1 MTPVAKDQ
9 LSPTWPTVF
18 ELASS
23 IQQMDL
29 TKGST
34 DRGSRNR
41 PPVTQGL
48 IPVAFPNDEGYY
60 TVTPEQI
67 ASLRVPT
74 IEVNGDIRGFQRAK
88 ENTHARKIARAI
100 LAGDEMPPLMVSI
113 FPDGKAYVDD
123 GQHRALGAVIARTP
137 IEVVVKRRTVEQA
150 RKLFANQ
157 SRARKLK
164 SDDTLLTGDS
174 PLELYIQDALTSDSH
189 PWSAMVTTSSGGQST
204 RMSPTSMAI
213 VVGSYVYNT
222 LNQGTNFL
230 CTRPVEQWDER
241 KGDILAK
248 MIQAFG
254 TKTTNPL
261 AFRAR
266 SLRAITQAAVYVFQR
281 NKNVHRDDFDRW
293 MRHMPT
299 FDFAKFPHLLN
310 KDNELAARLVE
321 HWNKRLPEA
330 RRVEPWTFK

>member
-1 MTPVAKDQ
+1 MPVAKDQ

-18 ELASS
+18 ELAST
-23 IQQMDL
+23 IAQMDL
-29 TKGST
+29 SKGST

-48 IPVAFPNDEGYY
+48 IPQEFPNKEGYY
-60 TVTPEQI
+60 SVTPEQI

-88 ENTHARKIARAI
+88 ENIHARKIARAI
-100 LAGDEMPPLMVSI
+100 LAGDEMPPMMISI
-113 FPDGKAYVDD
+113 FPDGRAYVDD
-123 GQHRALGAVIARTP
+123 GQHRALGAVIARKP

-174 PLELYIQDALTSDSH
+174 PLELYIQDALTSDNH
-189 PWSAMVTTSSGGQST
+189 AWSAMVTTSSGGQT
-204 RMSPTSMAI
+204 NKMSPTSMAI
-213 VVGSYVYNT
+213 IVGSYVFNT

-230 CTRPVEQWDER
+230 CTRPVEQWDDR
-241 KGDILAK
+241 KGDQLAK
-248 MIQAFG
+248 LIQAFG

-266 SLRAITQAAVYVFQR
+266 SLRAISHAAVYIFQR
-281 NKNVHRDDFDRW
+281 NKNVQKGDVERW
-293 MRHMPT
+293 LKHMPM
-299 FDFAKFPHLLN
+299 FDFTKFPHLLN
-310 KDNELAARLVE
+310 KENELAAKLVE

-330 RRVEPWTFK
+330 RRVEPWNFR